1 LKSPLL
7 LFEKLT
13 CLALV
18 LSIFLIWIFLRA
30 IFPKKQIQLTLHAKS
45 TKIIKHILLKIKFL
59 RERDLDL
66 MVYLINGGPYQCLQ
80 REKSNTLDIKWEK
93 ACIKQPQQ
101 VYLQAN
107 QNFVYLYPRKRIIF
121 FKIKYKQI
129 FLQTRRRRRR

>member
-59 RERDLDL
+59 RERDTTSTS
-66 MVYLINGGPYQCLQ
+66 IFTC
-80 REKSNTLDIKWEK
+80 KSNFF
-93 ACIKQPQQ
+93 
-101 VYLQAN
+101 YLH
-107 QNFVYLYPRKRIIF
+107 PRKRIIF

-129 FLQTRRRRRR
+129 FLQTRRRRRRR